1 MAAIVEK
8 KSFSLGLIL
17 TIGFVAI
24 LVILFSPVFHGQT
37 GLYRIDETFNGLA
50 KGSTYFT
57 PELLEKAE
65 KWSGKDFE
73 ISLHFK
79 TGLEKAEILFK
90 NAGCEVVKQGDILKI
105 KGDLGKLG
113 KAIVKDTED
122 MYHNRGELVKTR
134 YGFNSE
140 KEVLYYWWLA
150 LKQMDKTFKKAGR
163 VKESGFCHDLLAK
176 GVEASYN
183 FYGVEPEKV
192 GGHVAL
198 VTFLLIFYVVYTVWW
213 GFAIYYLFEGLG
225 LKTTK
230 AKVKKEA

>member
-57 PELLEKAE
+57 PELLEEAE

-73 ISLHFK
+73 ITLEFK
-79 TGLEKAEILFK
+79 SGLEKAEVLFK

-150 LKQMDKTFKKAGR
+150 LKQMDKTFKKAGK
-163 VKESGFCHDLLAK
+163 VKEAGFCHDLLAK

-183 FYGVEPEKV
+183 FYGVEPEKA
-192 GGHVAL
+192 GGHVVL
-198 VTFLLIFYVVYTVWW
+198 VSFLLIFYVVYTVWW

>member
-1 MAAIVEK
+1 MAAIAEK
-8 KSFSLGLIL
+8 KAFSLGLFL
-17 TIGFVAI
+17 TIGFIAM
-24 LVILFSPVFHGQT
+24 LVILFSPFFDGQT

-57 PELLEKAE
+57 PKLLKEAE

-73 ISLHFK
+73 ITLHFE

-90 NAGCEVVKQGDILKI
+90 NAGCEVVKQAGILKI

-122 MYHNRGELVKTR
+122 MYHNRGELVKAR
-134 YGFNSE
+134 YGFNE

-150 LKQMDKTFKKAGR
+150 LKQMDKTFKKAGK
-163 VKESGFCHDLLAK
+163 VKEADFCHDLLAK

-192 GGHVAL
+192 SGHAGL

>member
-8 KSFSLGLIL
+8 KSFSLGLFL
-17 TIGFVAI
+17 TIGFIGI
-24 LVILFSPVFHGQT
+24 LVILFGPFFHGQT

-57 PELLEKAE
+57 PKLLKKAE

-73 ISLHFK
+73 ITLHFK
-79 TGLEKAEILFK
+79 SGLEKAEILFK
-90 NAGCEVVKQGDILKI
+90 NAGCEVVKQAGILKI

-150 LKQMDKTFKKAGR
+150 LKQMDKTFKKAGK
-163 VKESGFCHDLLAK
+163 VKEAGFCHDLLAK

-183 FYGVEPEKV
+183 FYGVEPEKA
-192 GGHVAL
+192 GEHVAL